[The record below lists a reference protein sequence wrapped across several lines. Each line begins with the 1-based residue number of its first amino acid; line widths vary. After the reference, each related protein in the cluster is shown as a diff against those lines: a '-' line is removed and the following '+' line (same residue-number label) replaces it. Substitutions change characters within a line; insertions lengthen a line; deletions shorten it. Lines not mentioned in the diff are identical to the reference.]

1 MTDDLSL
8 ARIRALLIDLDGVL
22 YRGAT
27 ALPGAAKFITFLR
40 ERGITF
46 CLITNNSTLTPD
58 QYVAKLTGMGIPVT
72 PDELFT
78 SALATAQYLE
88 REGAAGGTAFVV
100 GEDGLREALLGVGVR
115 LSDDSPAWVV
125 VGLDRTLTYDKLA
138 IAALAVARGARFV
151 GSNPDLSF
159 PTEAGLVP
167 GAGALQSV
175 ITATTGV
182 DPVVIGKP
190 EPLMFDLAIEAL
202 GVERG
207 ETVMLGD
214 RLDTDIEGA
223 HRAGV
228 RSIMVLTGVS
238 TRADLEGSAV
248 QPALVVDDLSELM
261 TRWTAA
267 LPR

>member
-1 MTDDLSL
+1 MTDDISL

-22 YRGAT
+22 YRGTT
-27 ALPGAAKFITFLR
+27 ALPGAADFIAFLR
-40 ERGITF
+40 AHGITF
-46 CLITNNSTLTPD
+46 CLITNNATLTPD

-72 PDELFT
+72 HDELFT

-88 REGAAGGTAFVV
+88 QQGAAGSTAFVV
-100 GEDGLREALLGVGVR
+100 GEDGLREALRGVGVK
-115 LSDDSPAWVV
+115 LGDESPDWVV

-138 IAALAVARGARFV
+138 TAALAVARGARFV

-167 GAGALQSV
+167 GAGALQGV
-175 ITATTGV
+175 VTATTGV

-190 EPLMFDLAIEAL
+190 EALMFDLAVEAL
-202 GVERG
+202 GVDRG

-223 HRAGV
+223 HRAGLQ
-228 RSIMVLTGVS
+228 SIMVLTGVS

-248 QPALVVDDLSELM
+248 QPELVVDDLPHL
-261 TRWTAA
+261 TALWKQA
-267 LPR
+267 LEG